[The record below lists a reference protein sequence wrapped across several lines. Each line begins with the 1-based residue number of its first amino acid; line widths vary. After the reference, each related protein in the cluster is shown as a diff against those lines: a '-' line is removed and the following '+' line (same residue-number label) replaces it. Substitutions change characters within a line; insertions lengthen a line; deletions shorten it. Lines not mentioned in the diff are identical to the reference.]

1 MNAKEESDSEDE
13 EEDEKGDFHSPRQ
26 SFFTQQKL
34 VRPST
39 EGDKGAKMIPRPAS
53 ITSRLLSLVPL
64 HPKRPSTI
72 SQSVAEETNVNDTL
86 DSTLGMMALS
96 GRGRGGERRGNS
108 VETVGQLRRPK
119 LENRSGIGK

>member
-1 MNAKEESDSEDE
+1 M
-13 EEDEKGDFHSPRQ
+13 G
-26 SFFTQQKL
+26 TQQKL

-72 SQSVAEETNVNDTL
+72 RQSVAEETNVNDTL

-96 GRGRGGERRGNS
+96 GRGGGERRGNS

-119 LENRSGIGK
+119 LEKRSGIGK